1 MSKTL
6 PLPPLER
13 LNELFEIVEIPE
25 ADIGIRSGLVHKI
38 SRGSNAQKGGVAG
51 CICSTNKRSVWRV
64 GVNGKLYYVS
74 RIIYYMA
81 HTIDPCEFEVDHI
94 NQNSLDN
101 NVFNLRLADRVLQN
115 HNQKKKSSNS
125 SGVVGVS
132 WFRERNK
139 WRASYSNNGVWK
151 HIGLY
156 ACKLEAAKAYNERI
170 LSDGLDK
177 FGKPLNDLR
186 LITCECSPC
195 HSLSCSEIC

>member
-25 ADIGIRSGLVHKI
+25 ADIGIRSGLVNKI

-81 HTIDPCEFEVDHI
+81 HTIDPCELEVDHKDR
-94 NQNSLDN
+94 NPLN
-101 NVFNLRLADRVLQN
+101 NNANNLRLGNSSLQS
-115 HNQKKKSSNS
+115 HNRRIMTNNS
-125 SGVVGVS
+125 SGVIGAS
-132 WFRERNK
+132 WDRQRGRWKTRLINERK
-139 WRASYSNNGVWK
+139 STHLGYFT
-151 HIGLY
+151 
-156 ACKLEAAKAYNERI
+156 CKLEAARAYNDKVVEF
-170 LSDGLDK
+170 GLDK
-177 FGKPLNDLR
+177 IGKPLNYLDAV
-186 LITCECSPC
+186 ECNCKVCQGIS
-195 HSLSCSEIC
+195 S